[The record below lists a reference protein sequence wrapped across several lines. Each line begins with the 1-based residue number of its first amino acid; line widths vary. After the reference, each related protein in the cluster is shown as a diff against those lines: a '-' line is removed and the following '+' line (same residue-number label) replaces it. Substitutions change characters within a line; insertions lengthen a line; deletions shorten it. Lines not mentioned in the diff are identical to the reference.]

1 MRDSGYPHPGA
12 SISHDLQIHTGE
24 VRKVASNSAKSKSSK
39 KTKSSSTTISQLNN
53 AREALREIEE
63 KCQAIVDNIEDGY
76 YEVDLDGHFI
86 DFNDAMN
93 RIAGR
98 SRQELMGMNARDIM
112 DGFHAQQAFK
122 VFEKVYYTEIAAKA
136 VDWELIRKS
145 GSKRIV
151 EVSVALKRDQDSRP
165 MGFLGIARDI
175 THRRFIEQALRES
188 EEKYR
193 TIIENIE
200 DGYYEVDL
208 SGNFT
213 FFNSAMEQIT
223 GYSRNELMGM
233 NNRVIMDEYNAGL
246 VYKVFHNVYQTGM
259 AAKAVGCELVTKDG
273 SRRFV
278 EVSVTLKRDL
288 NSNPAGFMGIARD
301 ITERKEQMET
311 LEAREKELEIKTKDL
326 EDLNTAL
333 KVLLERRERDKI
345 ELEETVINNLNDM
358 VMPYLERAKDKAVDK
373 KQIDF
378 LVILE
383 HNLNDITSSFFR
395 KLSTKYAGLTTT
407 EVEVANLVKHGKS
420 IKEIADLLSVSAKT
434 IEVHRMNIRK
444 KVGITNTKASLRTH
458 LLSLG

>member
-1 MRDSGYPHPGA
+1 MAP
-12 SISHDLQIHTGE
+12 
-24 VRKVASNSAKSKSSK
+24 KSAKNKSSK
-39 KTKSSSTTISQLNN
+39 NPKSSSTAVRELDITK
-53 AREALREIEE
+53 EALREIEE
-63 KCQAIVDNIEDGY
+63 KCQAIIDNIEDGY
-76 YEVDLDGHFI
+76 YEVDLDGHFT
-86 DFNDAMN
+86 DFNDAMT

-122 VFEKVYYTEIAAKA
+122 VFEKVYYTEMAAKA

-151 EVSVALKRDQDSRP
+151 EVSVSLKRNQDSRP

-175 THRRFIEQALRES
+175 THRRFIEQALKES

-208 SGNFT
+208 IGNFT
-213 FFNSAMEQIT
+213 FFNSAMEKIT

-233 NNRVIMDEYNAGL
+233 NNRIIMDEYNADR
-246 VYKVFHNVYQTGM
+246 VFNVFHNVYHTGM
-259 AAKAVGCELVTKDG
+259 AAKAVDWELKTKDG

-288 NSNPAGFMGIARD
+288 NSNPVGFMGIARD
-301 ITERKEQMET
+301 ITERKEHMET
-311 LEAREKELEIKTKDL
+311 LVAREKELEIKTQDL

-345 ELEETVINNLNDM
+345 DLEETVIGNINDI
-358 VMPYLERAKDKAVDK
+358 VMPYLARAKKKSADK
-373 KQIDF
+373 KLKDY

-383 HNLNDITSSFFR
+383 HNLNNITSSFFR
-395 KLSTKYAGLTTT
+395 NLSTKYANLTTT

-420 IKEIADLLSVSAKT
+420 IKEIADMLSISGKT
-434 IEVHRMNIRK
+434 VEVHRMNIRK
-444 KVGITNTKASLRTH
+444 KVGIANTKTNLRTH

>member
-1 MRDSGYPHPGA
+1 VQKLAP
-12 SISHDLQIHTGE
+12 
-24 VRKVASNSAKSKSSK
+24 KSAKSKSSRK
-39 KTKSSSTTISQLNN
+39 PKSSSKTNRELDI
-53 AREALREIEE
+53 AKEALREVEE
-63 KCQAIVDNIEDGY
+63 KCQAIIDNIEDGY
-76 YEVDLDGHFI
+76 YEVDLDGHFT
-86 DFNDAMN
+86 DFNDAMT
-93 RIAGR
+93 RITGR
-98 SRQELMGMNARDIM
+98 SRQELMGKNARDIM

-122 VFEKVYYTEIAAKA
+122 VFEKVYYTEMAAKA

-151 EVSVALKRDQDSRP
+151 EVSVSLRRDQDSRP
-165 MGFLGIARDI
+165 VGFLGIARDI

-208 SGNFT
+208 TGNFT
-213 FFNSAMEQIT
+213 FFNNAMEQIT

-233 NNRVIMDEYNAGL
+233 NNRIIMDEYNAGQ
-246 VYKVFHNVYQTGM
+246 VYKVFHDVYQTGM
-259 AAKAVGCELVTKDG
+259 ATKAVDWELRTKDG

-288 NSNPAGFMGIARD
+288 NTNPVGFMGIARD
-301 ITERKEQMET
+301 ITERREHMET
-311 LEAREKELEIKTKDL
+311 LVAREKELEIKTKDL

-345 ELEETVINNLNDM
+345 DLEETVIGNINDI
-358 VMPYLERAKDKAVDK
+358 VMPYLERAKKKAADK
-373 KQIDF
+373 KQIDY

-383 HNLNDITSSFFR
+383 HNLNNITSSFFS
-395 KLSTKYAGLTTT
+395 KLATKYANLTTT

-420 IKEIADLLSVSAKT
+420 IKDIADMLNISGKT
-434 IEVHRMNIRK
+434 VEVHRMNIRK
-444 KVGITNTKASLRTH
+444 KVGIAKTKTSLRTH

>member
-1 MRDSGYPHPGA
+1 MGNRESKADDGLISQPAIFQQKGA
-12 SISHDLQIHTGE
+12 N
-24 VRKVASNSAKSKSSK
+24 VAPKSSK
-39 KTKSSSTTISQLNN
+39 SESSRKPKSSATKTRELDI
-53 AREALREIEE
+53 AKEALREIEA
-63 KCQAIVDNIEDGY
+63 KCQAIIDNIEDGY
-76 YEVDLDGHFI
+76 YEVDLDGRFT
-86 DFNDAMN
+86 DFNDAMT

-122 VFEKVYYTEIAAKA
+122 VFEKVYYTEMAAKA

-151 EVSVALKRDQDSRP
+151 EVSVSLKRDQDSRP
-165 MGFLGIARDI
+165 TGFLGIARDI
-175 THRRFIEQALRES
+175 THRRFIEQALKES

-213 FFNSAMEQIT
+213 FFNSAMEHIT

-233 NNRVIMDEYNAGL
+233 NNRIIMDEYNASQ
-246 VYKVFHNVYQTGM
+246 VYRVFHNVYQTGM
-259 AAKAVGCELVTKDG
+259 AAKAVDWELKTKDG

-288 NSNPAGFMGIARD
+288 NSNPVGFMGIARD
-301 ITERKEQMET
+301 ITERKEHMET
-311 LEAREKELEIKTKDL
+311 LVAREKELEIKTKDL

-345 ELEETVINNLNDM
+345 DLEETVISNINDI
-358 VMPYLERAKDKAVDK
+358 VIPYLERAKKKAADK
-373 KQIDF
+373 KLKDY

-383 HNLNDITSSFFR
+383 HNLNNITSSFFH
-395 KLSTKYAGLTTT
+395 KLSSKYANLTTT
-407 EVEVANLVKHGKS
+407 EVEVANLVKHGKT
-420 IKEIADLLSVSAKT
+420 IKEIADILNISGKT
-434 IEVHRMNIRK
+434 VEVHRMNIRK
-444 KVGITNTKASLRTH
+444 KVGIANTNTSLRTH